1 MSDTLNESLES
12 YMTAYKQMSELAAL
26 REENA
31 ALNTENAALR
41 ELLERAKWHLW
52 DVIDAARKL

>member
-1 MSDTLNESLES
+1 MSDTLNESLEI

-31 ALNTENAALR
+31 ALQSRIVDMRKSQEDLWLKYQAENAAL
-41 ELLERAKWHLW
+41 L
-52 DVIDAARKL
+52 